1 MEKIHF
7 HLHRFTP
14 LKGSR
19 NDLAH
24 RRGGTLFLFTGRTGI
39 ARGEGI
45 YKKVGLLILDEW
57 LLTPLKDS
65 QAMDVLEIVETR
77 HQNASTIFCTQFAP
91 GGWHEKIGEETLA
104 DAILDRI
111 VHDSYT
117 IFIDGRVSMRGRHGV
132 KQT

>member
-1 MEKIHF
+1 MYSKRPTCRIKMIH
-7 HLHRFTP
+7 LQNK
-14 LKGSR
+14 LV
-19 NDLAH
+19 
-24 RRGGTLFLFTGRTGI
+24 I

-45 YKKVGLLILDEW
+45 YKKVMKQYKKVGLLILDEW

-77 HQNASTIFCTQFAP
+77 HRNASTIFCTQFAP

-117 IFIDGRVSMRGRHGV
+117 IFIDGRVSMRERHGV
-132 KQT
+132 KQKERD